1 MELWD
6 VYDKKGRKTGAL
18 KEKEADYLPGEY
30 HLAVEAWVF
39 NRRREILIQQR
50 SWHREILPGKWS
62 LTTGRIIAGE
72 DSEQGCVRELKEELG
87 MQVKQKELSFLRRI
101 VREDP
106 LIWDIYFTL
115 QDVPVEELRLQKEEV
130 IQARWVSFDQFRAY
144 LKRGSVFRYPEIDEV
159 LEPRMDGWMISWEKK
174 RKRRDRKCPA
184 AKIMPGAR
192 NTIENFSKALETP
205 P

>member
-18 KEKEADYLPGEY
+18 KEKEADYRPGEY

-87 MQVKQKELSFLRRI
+87 IQVKQEELSFLRRI

-106 LIWDIYFTL
+106 LSWDIYFTL

-159 LEPRMDGWMISWEKK
+159 LDAADGWLDDILGK
-174 RKRRDRKCPA
+174 
-184 AKIMPGAR
+184 
-192 NTIENFSKALETP
+192 ETETS
-205 P
+205 

>member
-6 VYDKKGRKTGAL
+6 VYDKKEENGNAEGEGGRLSAWGIP
-18 KEKEADYLPGEY
+18 PGCG
-30 HLAVEAWVF
+30 AWVF

-87 MQVKQKELSFLRRI
+87 MQVKQEELSFLRRI

-106 LIWDIYFTL
+106 LIWDIYF
-115 QDVPVEELRLQKEEV
+115 PCRM
-130 IQARWVSFDQFRAY
+130 Y
-144 LKRGSVFRYPEIDEV
+144 L
-159 LEPRMDGWMISWEKK
+159 
-174 RKRRDRKCPA
+174 
-184 AKIMPGAR
+184 
-192 NTIENFSKALETP
+192 
-205 P
+205 

>member
-72 DSEQGCVRELKEELG
+72 DSGQGC
-87 MQVKQKELSFLRRI
+87 

-130 IQARWVSFDQFRAY
+130 IQARWVSFDQLRAY
-144 LKRGSVFRYPEIDEV
+144 LKRGSVFRYSEIDEV
-159 LEPRMDGWMISWEKK
+159 LDAADGWLDDILGK
-174 RKRRDRKCPA
+174 
-184 AKIMPGAR
+184 
-192 NTIENFSKALETP
+192 ETETS
-205 P
+205 

>member
-18 KEKEADYLPGEY
+18 KENEADYLPGEY

-39 NRRREILIQQR
+39 NHRREILIQQR

-87 MQVKQKELSFLRRI
+87 IQVKQKELSFLRRI

-144 LKRGSVFRYPEIDEV
+144 LKRGSVFRYPEIDGV
-159 LEPRMDGWMISWEKK
+159 LDAADGWLDDILGK
-174 RKRRDRKCPA
+174 
-184 AKIMPGAR
+184 
-192 NTIENFSKALETP
+192 ETETS
-205 P
+205 

>member
-62 LTTGRIIAGE
+62 LTTG
-72 DSEQGCVRELKEELG
+72 
-87 MQVKQKELSFLRRI
+87 
-101 VREDP
+101 
-106 LIWDIYFTL
+106 
-115 QDVPVEELRLQKEEV
+115 
-130 IQARWVSFDQFRAY
+130 
-144 LKRGSVFRYPEIDEV
+144 
-159 LEPRMDGWMISWEKK
+159 
-174 RKRRDRKCPA
+174 
-184 AKIMPGAR
+184 PGAER
-192 NTIENFSKALETP
+192 RTGNAGKTGRALLSAPDRPGGPADLGYLLYLAGCTCRGA
-205 P
+205 